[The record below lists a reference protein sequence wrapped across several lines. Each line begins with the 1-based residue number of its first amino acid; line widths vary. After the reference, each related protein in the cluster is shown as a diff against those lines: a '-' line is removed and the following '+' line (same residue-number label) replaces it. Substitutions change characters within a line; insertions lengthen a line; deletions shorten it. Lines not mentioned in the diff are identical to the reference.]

1 MVAGAM
7 SKIAVDLVLLAQTEV
22 GEVAEGSGPDRGRS
36 SAMPQKRNPVNA
48 VLALAASRRAI
59 GVVPVLLGA
68 MLQEHERA
76 AGGWQEEWGALPD
89 LFRQPMG
96 YFGHV

>member
-1 MVAGAM
+1 
-7 SKIAVDLVLLAQTEV
+7 
-22 GEVAEGSGPDRGRS
+22 
-36 SAMPQKRNPVNA
+36 
-48 VLALAASRRAI
+48 
-59 GVVPVLLGA
+59 VPVLLGA